1 MNEQIKQIAGR
12 IRELR
17 EILDVAA
24 IDLAKQLN
32 LSPEEYERYEN
43 AEDDIPIG
51 VIYGVAAAL
60 NVDPTVLLTGEAPR
74 MNDYTIVRQG
84 RGVRSSGIRA
94 TGSIHSP
101 SIT

>member
-32 LSPEEYERYEN
+32 LSPEE
-43 AEDDIPIG
+43 
-51 VIYGVAAAL
+51 
-60 NVDPTVLLTGEAPR
+60 
-74 MNDYTIVRQG
+74 
-84 RGVRSSGIRA
+84 
-94 TGSIHSP
+94 
-101 SIT
+101 

>member
-51 VIYGVAAAL
+51 VIYGVAQRRPDGSFDRRGAAYERL
-60 NVDPTVLLTGEAPR
+60 HNCASGAR
-74 MNDYTIVRQG
+74 RFG
-84 RGVRSSGIRA
+84 RAV
-94 TGSIHSP
+94 
-101 SIT
+101 

>member
-32 LSPEEYERYEN
+32 LSLEEYERYEN

-60 NVDPTVLLTGEAPR
+60 NVDPTVLLT
-74 MNDYTIVRQG
+74 DSSTISATRISRSASAVR
-84 RGVRSSGIRA
+84 
-94 TGSIHSP
+94 P
-101 SIT
+101 SVA